1 MKKIN
6 LNITIGILI
15 VLFLG
20 TTLIVGVNK
29 FFSKSKADEGIPLV
43 INFSEGNIPQ
53 SSNKSNEKNS
63 NILFNDFSMKVYS
76 TLDNRWLFPN
86 YSFSE
91 LLSNNN
97 IR

>member
-6 LNITIGILI
+6 LNVTIGILI
-15 VLFLG
+15 FLFFV

-29 FFSKSKADEGIPLV
+29 FFSKSKADEGVPLV

-63 NILFNDFSMKVYS
+63 NILFEMF
-76 TLDNRWLFPN
+76 TG
-86 YSFSE
+86 
-91 LLSNNN
+91 
-97 IR
+97 